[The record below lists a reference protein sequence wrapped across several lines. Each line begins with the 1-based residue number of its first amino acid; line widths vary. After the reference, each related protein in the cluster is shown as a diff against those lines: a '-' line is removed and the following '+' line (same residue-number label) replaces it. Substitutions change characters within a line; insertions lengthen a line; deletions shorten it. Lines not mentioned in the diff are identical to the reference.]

1 MIGRNVFMV
10 VALAVVIGVSCSK
23 VASESVDDAHAITEI
38 IFQIYPMV
46 KWR

>member
-1 MIGRNVFMV
+1 MAGRNVLIV

-23 VASESVDDAHAITEI
+23 VASEPVDDAHAITDF
-38 IFQIYPMV
+38 IFQIYPVV